1 VGPPIP
7 ESGIEPFGPGPVRRL
22 SESPR
27 PVKQPADSPHLV
39 RRLSDSPGPVKHLS
53 AFQLEQIRL
62 VGGREVSA
70 LLIPADRSRPI
81 AKTKFDL
88 DKIHR
93 YDAVS
98 YDRDRVFLTKKRAYL
113 DHGWNPHA
121 TEYVKHHSD
130 AAKDPDSRLPIPG
143 KLYGDVIVL
152 SRDWVMDHRQ
162 YETAQRTEARPG
174 VEAPLQSIRVTP
186 SHSAVRRGHLRL
198 SALTRREDA
207 RSRQRPPTG
216 EEGPQI

>member
-1 VGPPIP
+1 
-7 ESGIEPFGPGPVRRL
+7 
-22 SESPR
+22 
-27 PVKQPADSPHLV
+27 
-39 RRLSDSPGPVKHLS
+39 VKHLS

-98 YDRDRVFLTKKRAYL
+98 YDRDRVVLTKKHAYL

-121 TEYVKHHSD
+121 SEYVKHHSD
-130 AAKDPDSRLPIPG
+130 AAKDSDSRLPIPG

-152 SRDWVMDHRQ
+152 SRDWVMEWITDSTKQLNELKH
-162 YETAQRTEARPG
+162 
-174 VEAPLQSIRVTP
+174 
-186 SHSAVRRGHLRL
+186 
-198 SALTRREDA
+198 ALK
-207 RSRQRPPTG
+207 
-216 EEGPQI
+216 